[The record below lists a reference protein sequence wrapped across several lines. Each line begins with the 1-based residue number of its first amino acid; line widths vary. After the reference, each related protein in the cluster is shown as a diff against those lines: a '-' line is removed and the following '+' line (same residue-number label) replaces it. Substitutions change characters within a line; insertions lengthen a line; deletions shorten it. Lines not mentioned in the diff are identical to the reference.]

1 MHASAPVD
9 VDLALVGGGGAAS
22 LVLAALDRQRVRG
35 LRVAV
40 VDPVRR
46 RGQDRTWAFWGRPDD
61 DLDPL
66 LTASWSQVEVARPAR
81 RRVLDL
87 APLRYAMLRSGP
99 VYDRAAAAERRLDAV
114 RVVAPAEALDDD
126 GERVTVHA
134 GGATL
139 RASWVLDSRP
149 RPPRRPGRT
158 NWLQHFRGWWVEA
171 DRPVFDP
178 GRAVLM
184 DFRTPQPA
192 RGVSFGYVLPVS
204 DRYALVEY
212 TEFTP
217 GLLTD
222 SGYDAALAAY
232 RDLLGLD
239 PARLTVREVEN
250 GVIPMTDGPFDRR
263 PSPRV
268 VRLGTAGGAARPSTG
283 FTFSAMH
290 RQAEQIARALA
301 AGRPPVPAPA
311 YPRRHRWMDAVAL
324 RALDRGGVG
333 GPDFFDRLFDRNPAE
348 RVLRFLDGA
357 TSPAEEVALMSSTRL
372 LPMVAATAGDA
383 AARLRDRLV
392 PSRRA
397 ATWTVP
403 QPVVGRP
410 RRLDGAGAAPARS
423 GAVGESPERVS
434 VEAEHVD
441 LVEGTG
447 PQPAVEP

>member
-1 MHASAPVD
+1 MPTSVPVD

-22 LVLAALDRQRVRG
+22 LVLAALDRHRVRD

-40 VDPVRR
+40 VDPVHR

-66 LTASWSQVEVARPAR
+66 LAASWSQVEVATAAG

-87 APLRYAMLRSGP
+87 TPLRYAMLRSGP
-99 VYDRAAAAERRLDAV
+99 VYDRAAAAEQRLGAI
-114 RVVAPAEALDDD
+114 RIVAAAESVQDD
-126 GERVTVHA
+126 GDRVTVRTA
-134 GGATL
+134 GAAV

-158 NWLQHFRGWWVEA
+158 NWLQHFRGWWLAA
-171 DRPVFDP
+171 DRPTFDP
-178 GRAVLM
+178 RRAVLM

-222 SGYDAALAAY
+222 AGYDEALAAY
-232 RDLLGLD
+232 RDRLGLD
-239 PARLTVREVEN
+239 PARLTVREIEN
-250 GVIPMTDGPFDRR
+250 GVIPMTDGPFDPR

-268 VRLGTAGGAARPSTG
+268 VRLGTAGGATRPSTG
-283 FTFSAMH
+283 FTFSAML
-290 RQAEQIARALA
+290 RQAEQVAAALA
-301 AGRPPVPAPA
+301 AGRPPVPTPA
-311 YPRRHRWMDAVAL
+311 YPGRHRWLDAVAL
-324 RALDRGGVG
+324 RALDRGRVA
-333 GPDFFDRLFDRNPAE
+333 GPDFFDRLFERNPAE

-357 TSPAEEVALMSSTRL
+357 TSPAEEVAVMRSTRL

-383 AARLRDRLV
+383 GARLRDRLV
-392 PSRRA
+392 PSRRP
-397 ATWTVP
+397 ATWRIP
-403 QPVVGRP
+403 PPVTGTPDRCTSDS
-410 RRLDGAGAAPARS
+410 DG
-423 GAVGESPERVS
+423 
-434 VEAEHVD
+434 
-441 LVEGTG
+441 
-447 PQPAVEP
+447 